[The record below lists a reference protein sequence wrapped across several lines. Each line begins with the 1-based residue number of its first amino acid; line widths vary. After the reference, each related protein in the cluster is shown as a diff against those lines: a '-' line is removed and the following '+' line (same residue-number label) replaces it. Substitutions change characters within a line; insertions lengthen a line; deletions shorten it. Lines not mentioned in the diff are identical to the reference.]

1 VPHEDD
7 QITLKNLVNII
18 DKETGEA
25 MDVRSV
31 LGLNE
36 EDLAND
42 PELLA
47 MLKEMNME
55 MPQAEEKKSSNNGPK
70 KLRGFDF
77 FDTIPAENIQLENEY
92 KDKVELTDSII

>member
-1 VPHEDD
+1 MESYTKQAHVPHEDD
-7 QITLKNLVNII
+7 QITLKNLVNVI

-36 EDLAND
+36 EDLKDN

-47 MLKEMNME
+47 ML
-55 MPQAEEKKSSNNGPK
+55 
-70 KLRGFDF
+70 
-77 FDTIPAENIQLENEY
+77 
-92 KDKVELTDSII
+92 

>member
-1 VPHEDD
+1 
-7 QITLKNLVNII
+7 LKSLVNVI

-47 MLKEMNME
+47 MLQEMNME
-55 MPQAEEKKSSNNGPK
+55 
-70 KLRGFDF
+70 
-77 FDTIPAENIQLENEY
+77 
-92 KDKVELTDSII
+92 

>member
-1 VPHEDD
+1 METYTKQVHVPHEDD

-55 MPQAEEKKSSNNGPK
+55 MP
-70 KLRGFDF
+70 
-77 FDTIPAENIQLENEY
+77 
-92 KDKVELTDSII
+92 

>member
-1 VPHEDD
+1 
-7 QITLKNLVNII
+7 
-18 DKETGEA
+18 

-47 MLKEMNME
+47 MLKEMN
-55 MPQAEEKKSSNNGPK
+55 
-70 KLRGFDF
+70 
-77 FDTIPAENIQLENEY
+77 LE
-92 KDKVELTDSII
+92 